1 MKRILSISI
10 LMMVALFSTAAVYE
24 PSLTSDS
31 EVCVFFEANSTVN
44 DTPKLWVWAGNTD
57 GANYLGASWP
67 GAAMT
72 YMGDS

>member
-31 EVCVFFEANSTVN
+31 EVCVFFEANSTVT
-44 DTPKLWVWAGNTD
+44 DTPKLWASKLFHKNKAPRDVFYQHRQAGTSQ
-57 GANYLGASWP
+57 L
-67 GAAMT
+67 
-72 YMGDS
+72 